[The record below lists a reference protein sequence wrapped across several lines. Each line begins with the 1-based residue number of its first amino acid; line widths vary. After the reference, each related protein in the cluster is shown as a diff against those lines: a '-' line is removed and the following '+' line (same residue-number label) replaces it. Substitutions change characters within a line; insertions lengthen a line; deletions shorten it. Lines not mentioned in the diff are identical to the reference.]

1 MLSTVHAEVDKETAV
16 QNILEVEHLT
26 KTYGAGS
33 TAYTALAD
41 ISFGVRSQELV
52 TVVGPSGAGK
62 TTLLK
67 CIAGLMEP
75 SGGQVLFEGSP
86 VRGVRK
92 GLAVVFQD
100 YARSLY
106 PWFSVARNVALPLAA
121 AKVPRA
127 EREERVSTALEAV
140 GLAAARHK
148 KPYQLSGGMQ
158 QRVAIARALAYRPS
172 VLLMDEPF
180 ASVDAQTR
188 AELEDLVLKARAEFG
203 ITLVFITHDIDEAVY
218 LADRVVVLSPPPARV
233 SETVQVALPMPRDQI
248 ATKELPEFGHL
259 RAHVYRAV
267 KNRPDDVAGQATTTA
282 TAS

>member
-1 MLSTVHAEVDKETAV
+1 MDK
-16 QNILEVEHLT
+16 ILEIDNLS
-26 KTYGAGS
+26 KRYGSGS
-33 TAYTALAD
+33 SAYTALAG
-41 ISFGVRSQELV
+41 ISFAVQARELV

-75 SGGQVLFEGSP
+75 SSGRVLFEGTP
-86 VRGVRK
+86 VHGVRK

-106 PWFSVARNVALPLAA
+106 PWFTVRRNVALPLAA
-121 AKVPRA
+121 AGVSRN
-127 EREERVSTALEAV
+127 EQEERVSTALRAV
-140 GLAAARHK
+140 GLADAHHK

-188 AELEDLVLKARAEFG
+188 AELEDLVLQAREEFD
-203 ITLVFITHDIDEAVY
+203 ITIVFITHDIDEAVY
-218 LADRVVVLSPPPARV
+218 LADRVVVLSPPPTFV
-233 SETVQVALPMPRDQI
+233 SEVVNVALPSPRDQI
-248 ATKELPEFGHL
+248 DTKELAEFGRL

-267 KNRPDDVAGQATTTA
+267 KNRIEGDDSSSRSLQSGEKA
-282 TAS
+282 